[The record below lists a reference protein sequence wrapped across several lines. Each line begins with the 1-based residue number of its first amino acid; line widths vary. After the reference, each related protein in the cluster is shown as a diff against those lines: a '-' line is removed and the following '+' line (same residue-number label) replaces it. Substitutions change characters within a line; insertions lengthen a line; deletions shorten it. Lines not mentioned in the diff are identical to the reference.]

1 MINENGTSFCK
12 RIDENSAIN
21 YLWRN
26 TVKKAQFGNDYMA
39 KKKKKK
45 CSSYRV
51 QSGGRELKI
60 SRIINDTDEHQL
72 SVFLVLSKYVQ

>member
-26 TVKKAQFGNDYMA
+26 TVKKAQLGNDYMA
-39 KKKKKK
+39 KKKKKMFFL
-45 CSSYRV
+45 
-51 QSGGRELKI
+51 QSPEWRQ
-60 SRIINDTDEHQL
+60 RIKN
-72 SVFLVLSKYVQ
+72 K

>member
-1 MINENGTSFCK
+1 
-12 RIDENSAIN
+12 
-21 YLWRN
+21 
-26 TVKKAQFGNDYMA
+26 MA

-45 CSSYRV
+45 FSSYRV